1 MKNSVLLIV
10 ALMMLLGTIAV
21 AQAAPAS
28 LYVIFSV
35 QQFVGFEGRYSL
47 SSNAVLFGNVGLQ
60 GLAGGLRLFST
71 NVKGLFGGAGV
82 VMKYNQDANFAIF
95 AGWYW
100 ALKELANA
108 EFFMEGEIKI
118 KIKDGKTSPDLD
130 IGLSFKF

>member
-1 MKNSVLLIV
+1 MRTFIPIFVVLIV
-10 ALMMLLGTIAV
+10 IVGTTAI

-60 GLAGGLRLFST
+60 GLAAGLRVFST

-82 VMKYNQDANFAIF
+82 VMKYNQEANFAIF

-100 ALKELANA
+100 ALKELAGA
-108 EFFMEGEIKI
+108 EFFIEGEVKV
-118 KIKDGKTSPDLD
+118 KNKDGKPSPDLD
-130 IGLSFKF
+130 IGLAFKF